1 MSPKYIDKNAG
12 WDIIHIIEK
21 YFNQLVRDRI
31 AAVSPFFGIMVDKT
45 IDISTTTQ
53 LIVYIK
59 YLGKSDDNQDG
70 PGEYEPKSE
79 YLDLVIPESANAI
92 NIKVIVFMQSN
103 NFTNIID
110 CN

>member
-59 YLGKSDDNQDG
+59 YLRKSDDNQDG
-70 PGEYEPKSE
+70 PEEYEPKSE
-79 YLDLVIPESANAI
+79 YFNLIIPEST
-92 NIKVIVFMQSN
+92 SN
-103 NFTNIID
+103 
-110 CN
+110 